1 MKSKKQNPSA
11 EMIKNA
17 GILFAITLLAGIA
30 LGFIHELTKEPIAH
44 QQQVK
49 VQRACAEVFSQAAAF
64 EEVNPL
70 ELPTALGS
78 GWLLAAVR
86 EYNAGTLGA
95 EVGEVYRA
103 LSQDGSLLGYVLKV
117 TTKEGYGGNI
127 ELMVGITIEGSISGI
142 SILSISETPGL
153 GMQAGDVLVPQ
164 FAGKTAE
171 AFVYTKTGAAAEN
184 EIDAISGATI
194 TTRAVTNAVNAGLY
208 YFENLLKGGI

>member
-1 MKSKKQNPSA
+1 MKNKKQNPSA
-11 EMIKNA
+11 EMLKNA

-30 LGFIHELTKEPIAH
+30 LGFVYELTKEPIAH
-44 QQQVK
+44 QQELK

-64 EEVNPL
+64 KEVNPM
-70 ELPTALGS
+70 ELPSALGS
-78 GWLLAAVR
+78 GLQIAVA
-86 EYNAGTLGA
+86 EQYNAELGA

-103 LSQDGSLLGYVLKV
+103 LSQDGSLMGYVLKV

-127 ELMVGITIEGSISGI
+127 ELMVGITMEGSISGI

-164 FAGKTAE
+164 FAGRTAE

-208 YFENLLKGGI
+208 YFEVLLKGGI

>member
-1 MKSKKQNPSA
+1 MKNKNQNPAA
-11 EMIKNA
+11 EMLKNA

-30 LGFIHELTKEPIAH
+30 LGFVYELTKEPIAQK
-44 QQQVK
+44 QQLK

-64 EEVNPL
+64 TEIDPL
-70 ELPTALGS
+70 MLPTALAS
-78 GWLLAAVR
+78 GYAIAAV
-86 EYNAGTLGA
+86 EGYNAETLGS

-117 TTKEGYGGNI
+117 TTKEGYGGSI
-127 ELMVGITIEGSISGI
+127 ELMVGITMEGSISGI

-194 TTRAVTNAVNAGLY
+194 TTRAVTNAVNAGIR
-208 YFENLLKGGI
+208 YFETLLKGGI

>member
-1 MKSKKQNPSA
+1 ML
-11 EMIKNA
+11 KNA

-44 QQQVK
+44 QQELK
-49 VQRACAEVFSQAAAF
+49 VQRACAEVFSQASAF
-64 EEVNPL
+64 QEVNPF

-78 GWLLAAVR
+78 SLLIGVAA
-86 EYNAGTLGA
+86 EHNAELGA

-103 LSQDGSLLGYVLKV
+103 LSQDGSLIGYVLKV

-127 ELMVGITIEGSISGI
+127 ELMVGITMEGSISGI

-164 FAGKTAE
+164 FAGRTAE

-194 TTRAVTNAVNAGLY
+194 TTRAVTNAVNAGLF
-208 YFENLLKGGI
+208 YFEILLKGGI

>member
-1 MKSKKQNPSA
+1 MKNKKQNPSA
-11 EMIKNA
+11 EMLKNA

-30 LGFIHELTKEPIAH
+30 LGFVHELTKEPIAH
-44 QQQVK
+44 QQELK

-78 GWLLAAVR
+78 SLLIGVAA
-86 EYNAGTLGA
+86 EHNAELGA

-103 LSQDGSLLGYVLKV
+103 FTQNGSLMGYVLKV
-117 TTKEGYGGNI
+117 TTKEGYGGDI
-127 ELMVGITIEGSISGI
+127 ELMVGITMEGSISGI

-164 FAGKTAE
+164 FAGRTAE

-194 TTRAVTNAVNAGLY
+194 TTRAVTNAVNAGLF
-208 YFENLLKGGI
+208 YFETLLKGGI

>member
-11 EMIKNA
+11 EMLKNA

-30 LGFIHELTKEPIAH
+30 LGFIHELTKAPIAH
-44 QQQVK
+44 QQELK

-78 GWLLAAVR
+78 SMLIGLAA
-86 EYNAGTLGA
+86 EHNAELGA

-103 LSQDGSLLGYVLKV
+103 FSQDGSLLGYVLKV

-127 ELMVGITIEGSISGI
+127 EMMVGITMEGSISGI

-194 TTRAVTNAVNAGLY
+194 TTRAVTNAVNAGLF
-208 YFENLLKGGI
+208 YFETLLKGGI

>member
-1 MKSKKQNPSA
+1 MKNENRNPA
-11 EMIKNA
+11 AQMIKNA

-30 LGFIHELTKEPIAH
+30 LGFVHELTKEPIA
-44 QQQVK
+44 QQQRLK

-64 EEVNPL
+64 TEVYQY

-78 GWLLAAVR
+78 GFAIAIVDG
-86 EYNAGTLGA
+86 YNAEQLGA

-117 TTKEGYGGNI
+117 TTKEGYGGSI
-127 ELMVGITIEGSISGI
+127 ELMVGITMEGSISGI

-194 TTRAVTNAVNAGLY
+194 TTRAVTNAVNAGLH
-208 YFENLLKGGI
+208 YFETLLKGGI

>member
-1 MKSKKQNPSA
+1 MKDRNQNPFA
-11 EMIKNA
+11 QMLKNA

-30 LGFIHELTKEPIAH
+30 LGFVHELTKEPIAH
-44 QQQVK
+44 QEQLR
-49 VQRACAEVFSQAAAF
+49 VQRACAEVFSQAGAF
-64 EEVNPL
+64 TEVDPML
-70 ELPTALGS
+70 LPSAVGS
-78 GWLLAAVR
+78 GLAIAVV
-86 EYNAGTLGA
+86 EGYNAETLGA
-95 EVGEVYRA
+95 EVGKVYRA

-117 TTKEGYGGNI
+117 TTKEGYGGSI
-127 ELMVGITIEGSISGI
+127 ELMVGITMEGSISGI
-142 SILSISETPGL
+142 SILRISETPGL

-208 YFENLLKGGI
+208 YFDTLLKGGI

>member
-44 QQQVK
+44 QQELK

-64 EEVNPL
+64 VEVNPL

-78 GWLLAAVR
+78 SMLTGLAAQH
-86 EYNAGTLGA
+86 NAELGA

-127 ELMVGITIEGSISGI
+127 ELMVGITMEGSISGI

-164 FAGKTAE
+164 FAGKTVE

-194 TTRAVTNAVNAGLY
+194 TTRAVTNAVNAGLF
-208 YFENLLKGGI
+208 YFETLLKGGI

>member
-11 EMIKNA
+11 EMLKNA

-44 QQQVK
+44 QQELK
-49 VQRACAEVFSQAAAF
+49 VQRACAEVFSQASAF
-64 EEVNPL
+64 QEVNPF

-78 GWLLAAVR
+78 SLLIGVAA
-86 EYNAGTLGA
+86 EHNAELGA

-103 LSQDGSLLGYVLKV
+103 LSQDGSLIGYVLKV

-127 ELMVGITIEGSISGI
+127 ELMVGITMEGSISGI

-164 FAGKTAE
+164 FAGRTAE

-194 TTRAVTNAVNAGLY
+194 TTRAVTNAVNAGLF
-208 YFENLLKGGI
+208 YFEILLKGGI

>member
-1 MKSKKQNPSA
+1 MKNKKQNPAA

-30 LGFIHELTKEPIAH
+30 LGFVYELTKEPIEK
-44 QQQVK
+44 QQQLK
-49 VQRACAEVFSQAAAF
+49 VQRACAEVFSEAAAF
-64 EEVNPL
+64 REIDPMR
-70 ELPTALGS
+70 LPTALGS
-78 GWLLAAVR
+78 GWLIASVTI
-86 EYNAGTLGA
+86 YNEETLGA
-95 EVGEVYRA
+95 EVGEVYGA
-103 LSQDGSLLGYVLKV
+103 FSQDGSLLGYVLKV
-117 TTKEGYGGNI
+117 TTKEGYGGSI
-127 ELMVGITIEGSISGI
+127 GLMVGITMEGSINGI

-194 TTRAVTNAVNAGLY
+194 TTRAVTNAVNAGLH
-208 YFENLLKGGI
+208 YFESLLKGGI

>member
-11 EMIKNA
+11 EMLKNA

-44 QQQVK
+44 QQELK
-49 VQRACAEVFSQAAAF
+49 VQRACAEVFSQASAF
-64 EEVNPL
+64 QEVNPF

-78 GWLLAAVR
+78 SLLIGVAA
-86 EYNAGTLGA
+86 EHNAELGA

-103 LSQDGSLLGYVLKV
+103 LSQDGSLIGYVLKV

-127 ELMVGITIEGSISGI
+127 ELMVGITMEGSISGI

-164 FAGKTAE
+164 FAGRTAE
-171 AFVYTKTGAAAEN
+171 AFVYTKTGAAADN

-208 YFENLLKGGI
+208 YFECLLKGGI

>member
-11 EMIKNA
+11 EMVKNA

-30 LGFIHELTKEPIAH
+30 LGFVHELTKAPIAH
-44 QQQVK
+44 QQELK
-49 VQRACAEVFSQAAAF
+49 VQRACAEVFSQAASF
-64 EEVNPL
+64 SEVSPY
-70 ELPTALGS
+70 ELPTAPGS
-78 GWLLAAVR
+78 SLLTGLAA
-86 EYNAGTLGA
+86 EHNAELGA

-103 LSQDGSLLGYVLKV
+103 LAQDGSLLGYVLKV

-127 ELMVGITIEGSISGI
+127 ELMVGITMEGSISGI

-164 FAGKTAE
+164 FAGRTAE
-171 AFVYTKTGAAAEN
+171 SFVYTKTGAVAEN

-208 YFENLLKGGI
+208 YFEILLKGGI